1 MNDMDASLL
10 QDFLTESSEL
20 IEQLDQDLV
29 TLESAPEAQQGDIC
43 NSCFRALHTIK
54 GAAGFLGLEPVI
66 EFAHAAEDALNRLRK
81 GEVAVSA
88 HVMDLLLR
96 SADVVRGQ
104 IEQLAEGQT
113 PSAADPQLIQ
123 DLNDMGNEPAADQ
136 AGDADPA
143 TAADHAADASA
154 PPPAADDKPGLPL
167 ELGPQ
172 KMDLIEFM
180 VIDLQDYSSQ
190 LTDTIGQLANDATR
204 VEAAEQLGEIA
215 DNLVKTADFFELADL
230 TAVTR
235 LMLEIAPKLNAVSS
249 DRLPDIEVRLR
260 AGKWIIDQQ
269 AEALA
274 DLRVL
279 QWPLETFLRR
289 LGQLADDQPLA
300 EASVDQHAGEVS
312 AVLTLDGVTPASAT
326 GPAATGAATPATA
339 PTAGGKHAPPLNL
352 TGTIKP
358 QDPPGTSPMIPG
370 QATPPAPATPAPPAA
385 SAPAPAATPPA
396 PKKPA
401 PAAAADAD
409 APAKAAPA
417 QAAPAQI
424 EQTIRV
430 EVSRLESLLN
440 LVGQLVLNKN
450 RVVSLSRSVRD
461 TGLEHDLEEAFTEA
475 AGDLDR
481 LTSELQVGVM
491 RTRMQP
497 LAKLFDRY
505 PRVIRDIARQTEKQ
519 INLEIF
525 GKDTEVDKSVLEL
538 LADPLVHILR
548 NSADHGVEAP
558 ALRLEH
564 GKAEQGTIRL
574 SAEHQGSHVRVA
586 IMDDGKGLS
595 REVIGGKAVE
605 KGLVAPD
612 VLDKM
617 ADEEVFRFIFEAGFS
632 TAAQVSDLS
641 GRGVGMDVVRTNINK
656 LNGQINITSVQGQGT
671 TIEILIP
678 LTVAIMPAMMV
689 ESQEDQYA
697 VPLQSIVEIVRPED
711 AAIST
716 IQGQR
721 VVRLRDSVLPL
732 IDLRDRLDQPARPP
746 QDRFA
751 VVVKV
756 GGQQV
761 GLVVDRLIGQQEIVI
776 KPLDDEYTHG
786 GPFSGATI
794 REDGRVC
801 LILDVNEL
809 VKPPKAAPAAAPP
822 VTTPTLAAA

>member
-1 MNDMDASLL
+1 MNDMDASLM
-10 QDFLTESSEL
+10 QDFLTEASEL

-29 TLESAPEAQQGDIC
+29 TLESVPESEQGEIC

-54 GAAGFLGLEPVI
+54 GAAGFLGLDPVI

-81 GEVAVSA
+81 GEIQVSA
-88 HVMDLLLR
+88 RVMDLLLR

-104 IEQLAEGQT
+104 IDQLAQGQEPT
-113 PSAADPQLIQ
+113 SADPQLIE
-123 DLNDMGNEPAADQ
+123 DLNQMGNDPVAEAADVAPFADDAAAPADLPIDAPDEPAL
-136 AGDADPA
+136 
-143 TAADHAADASA
+143 
-154 PPPAADDKPGLPL
+154 PGQPL
-167 ELGPQ
+167 DLGPQ

-180 VIDLQDYSSQ
+180 VTDLQDYSAQ
-190 LTDTIGQLANDATR
+190 LTETITQLDNDATR
-204 VEAAEQLGEIA
+204 GEAAEQLGEIA
-215 DNLVKTADFFELADL
+215 DNLVKTADFFELDDL

-235 LMLEIAPKLNAVSS
+235 LMFEIAPKLNGVAAE
-249 DRLPDIEVRLR
+249 LMPHITVRLR
-260 AGKWIIDQQ
+260 ASKWIIDEQ
-269 AEALA
+269 AAALA

-279 QWPLETFLRR
+279 SWPLEMFLQR

-300 EASVDQHAGEVS
+300 EASATGHEGSVP
-312 AVLTLDGVTPASAT
+312 AVLAADGVLPGSDSAAPASEPTAALDKAKAGPT
-326 GPAATGAATPATA
+326 LNLAGTIAPQFPPARPTPSIPAADTKPTPPTPPAPPTPATA
-339 PTAGGKHAPPLNL
+339 APAPPV
-352 TGTIKP
+352 TKT
-358 QDPPGTSPMIPG
+358 
-370 QATPPAPATPAPPAA
+370 PATPAAKTTDA
-385 SAPAPAATPPA
+385 GKSAPA
-396 PKKPA
+396 
-401 PAAAADAD
+401 
-409 APAKAAPA
+409 
-417 QAAPAQI
+417 QV

-461 TGLEHDLEEAFTEA
+461 QGIDQELEEAFTEA

-519 INLEIF
+519 INLEIV

-548 NSADHGVEAP
+548 NSADHGVETP
-558 ALRLEH
+558 AVRLES
-564 GKAEQGTIRL
+564 GKAEDGTISL

-586 IMDDGKGLS
+586 ITDDGKGLS

-605 KGLVAPD
+605 KGLVSAD
-612 VLDKM
+612 ALEKM
-617 ADEEVFRFIFEAGFS
+617 ADEEIFRFIFEAGFS

-656 LNGQINITSVQGQGT
+656 LNGQINITSTHGLGT

-689 ESQEDQYA
+689 ESDADQYA

-732 IDLRDRLDQPARPP
+732 IDLRDRLGQPALPP

-756 GGQQV
+756 AGQQV

-776 KPLDDEYTHG
+776 KPLDDAFTHG

-801 LILDVNEL
+801 LILDVIEL
-809 VKPPKAAPAAAPP
+809 IKSTKVA
-822 VTTPTLAAA
+822 TPTPLQTDSADDPRPIPIHRDAA

>member
-29 TLESAPEAQQGDIC
+29 TLESAPEAEQGDIC

-88 HVMDLLLR
+88 KVMDLLLQ

-104 IEQLAEGQT
+104 IEELAEGQPPT
-113 PSAADPQLIQ
+113 P
-123 DLNDMGNEPAADQ
+123 
-136 AGDADPA
+136 ADPA
-143 TAADHAADASA
+143 LIDGLNAIGSDNGPDAGQDANAGAAGPGADAE
-154 PPPAADDKPGLPL
+154 PVEDDQPGKPL

-180 VIDLQDYSSQ
+180 VTDLQDYSGQ
-190 LTDTIGQLANDATR
+190 LTDVIEQLGNDATR
-204 VEAAEQLGEIA
+204 AEAIEQLVEIA
-215 DNLVKTADFFELADL
+215 DNLVKTADFFELDDL
-230 TAVTR
+230 TAVTKT
-235 LMLEIAPKLNAVSS
+235 MLDAAPKLNELSPTTISEA
-249 DRLPDIEVRLR
+249 IVRLR
-260 AGKWIIDQQ
+260 AAKWIIDEQ
-269 AEALA
+269 AEGLA
-274 DLRVL
+274 KERVL
-279 QWPLETFLRR
+279 SWPIATFLER
-289 LGQLADDQPLA
+289 LTQIADGQDLDAEIVGRHQDDVQKLLA
-300 EASVDQHAGEVS
+300 
-312 AVLTLDGVTPASAT
+312 LDGVVEDSAEAAAPA
-326 GPAATGAATPATA
+326 GAAPQTA
-339 PTAGGKHAPPLNL
+339 APDVAGKIEPE
-352 TGTIKP
+352 
-358 QDPPGTSPMIPG
+358 
-370 QATPPAPATPAPPAA
+370 PATPAPAAKANDKPAA
-385 SAPAPAATPPA
+385 KDAA
-396 PKKPA
+396 PK
-401 PAAAADAD
+401 AA
-409 APAKAAPA
+409 
-417 QAAPAQI
+417 QV

-430 EVSRLESLLN
+430 EVGRLESLLN

-450 RVVSLSRSVRD
+450 RVISLSRSIRETD
-461 TGLEHDLEEAFTEA
+461 LAHDLEEAFAEA

-505 PRVIRDIARQTEKQ
+505 PRVIRDIARHTDKK
-519 INLEIF
+519 INLEIV

-548 NSADHGVEAP
+548 NSADHGVETP
-558 ALRLEH
+558 ATRLQS
-564 GKAEQGTIRL
+564 GKTEDGTISL

-586 IMDDGKGLS
+586 ITDDGKGLS
-595 REVIGGKAVE
+595 RAVIGGKAIE
-605 KGLVAPD
+605 KGLVTAEALENMP
-612 VLDKM
+612 
-617 ADEEVFRFIFEAGFS
+617 DEEVFRFIFEAGFS

-656 LNGQINITSVQGQGT
+656 LNGQINIASTEGEGT

-689 ESQEDQYA
+689 ESESDQYA
-697 VPLQSIVEIVRPED
+697 IPLQSIVEIVRPED
-711 AAIST
+711 AAISS
-716 IQGQR
+716 IQGQQ
-721 VVRLRDSVLPL
+721 VVRLRDSVLPM
-732 IDLRDRLDQPARPP
+732 IDLRERLNQPERPV

-761 GLVVDRLIGQQEIVI
+761 GLVVDSLIGQQEIVI
-776 KPLDDEYTHG
+776 KPLDDEYTQG

-801 LILDVNEL
+801 LILDVIEL
-809 VKPPKAAPAAAPP
+809 VKSPTGGNPQPQRPGKDRAAA
-822 VTTPTLAAA
+822 

>member
-1 MNDMDASLL
+1 MSDMDASLL

-29 TLESAPEAQQGDIC
+29 TLESAPESEQGDIC

-88 HVMDLLLR
+88 QVMDLLLQ

-104 IEQLAEGQT
+104 IEELANGEAPT
-113 PSAADPQLIQ
+113 AADPNLIAA
-123 DLNDMGNEPAADQ
+123 LNAIGSED
-136 AGDADPA
+136 AGS
-143 TAADHAADASA
+143 ADASESTEE
-154 PPPAADDKPGLPL
+154 AATDSEQEDNQPGTPL

-180 VIDLQDYSSQ
+180 VTDLQDYSGQ
-190 LTDTIGQLANDATR
+190 LTDTIDQLANDATR
-204 VEAAEQLGEIA
+204 SEAAEQLGEIA
-215 DNLVKTADFFELADL
+215 DNMVKTADFFELDDL
-230 TAVTR
+230 TAVTQ
-235 LMLEIAPKLNAVSS
+235 LMLEVAPKLNDLV
-249 DRLPDIEVRLR
+249 PDQVAEVTVRLR
-260 AGKWIIDQQ
+260 AAKWIIDEQ

-274 DLRVL
+274 QLRVL
-279 QWPLETFLRR
+279 SWPLDTFMQR
-289 LGQLADDQPLA
+289 LSQAADGTSLAADVA
-300 EASVDQHAGEVS
+300 GKHAGEVDQLL
-312 AVLTLDGVTPASAT
+312 VLDGVIEA
-326 GPAATGAATPATA
+326 PATQQEEA
-339 PTAGGKHAPPLNL
+339 PAEVAGKIEPSAEP
-352 TGTIKP
+352 
-358 QDPPGTSPMIPG
+358 S
-370 QATPPAPATPAPPAA
+370 AASATPAPAA
-385 SAPAPAATPPA
+385 G
-396 PKKPA
+396 KPA
-401 PAAAADAD
+401 VPERRSGEDRRAE
-409 APAKAAPA
+409 PVAKAAT
-417 QAAPAQI
+417 QV

-430 EVSRLESLLN
+430 EVGRLESLLN

-450 RVVSLSRSVRD
+450 RVVALSRTV
-461 TGLEHDLEEAFTEA
+461 GEANIEHELSESFAEA

-505 PRVIRDIARQTEKQ
+505 PRVIRDIARHTDKK
-519 INLEIF
+519 INLEIE

-548 NSADHGVEAP
+548 NSADHGVESP
-558 ALRLEH
+558 ATRLEN
-564 GKAEQGTIRL
+564 GKSEEGTISL

-586 IMDDGKGLS
+586 ITDDGKGLS
-595 REVIGGKAVE
+595 REVIGGKAIE
-605 KGLVAPD
+605 KGLVTSEA
-612 VLDKM
+612 LANL
-617 ADEEVFRFIFEAGFS
+617 ADEEIFRFIFEAGFS

-641 GRGVGMDVVRTNINK
+641 GRGVGMDVVRTNISK
-656 LNGQINITSVQGQGT
+656 LNGVINIMSTEGEGT

-678 LTVAIMPAMMV
+678 LTVAIMPAMMI
-689 ESQEDQYA
+689 ESDTDQYA
-697 VPLQSIVEIVRPED
+697 IPLQSIVEIIRPED
-711 AAIST
+711 ASISS

-732 IDLRDRLDQPARPP
+732 IDLRNRLGQPELPP
-746 QDRFA
+746 EERFA

-756 GGQQV
+756 GTQQV
-761 GLVVDRLIGQQEIVI
+761 GLVVDSLIGQQEIVI
-776 KPLDDEYTHG
+776 KPLDDSYTQG

-801 LILDVNEL
+801 LILDINEL
-809 VKPPKAAPAAAPP
+809 IKSPTCGSPQPHNERAAA
-822 VTTPTLAAA
+822 